1 MREIKFRVWNKQ
13 NNSMIPDDF
22 IAIDLDGEISEI
34 DMFDDCTWKGTAR
47 CKNKYILMQYTGLKD
62 KNGTEIYEGDIL
74 EVMSFE
80 GNKNICSVTFN
91 DGCFSHV
98 GYLGDLR
105 TYPLRDFLF
114 NGSKLEVIG
123 NIYENPELLEG
134 DNL

>member
-1 MREIKFRVWNKQ
+1 MREIKFRGYA
-13 NNSMIPDDF
+13 PDLQEWFYGLIVEQPNDYN
-22 IAIDLDGEISEI
+22 LGCEMVTDGLPVIVE
-34 DMFDDCTWKGTAR
+34 DKTVG
-47 CKNKYILMQYTGLKD
+47 QYTGLKD
-62 KNGTEIYEGDIL
+62 KNGTDIYEGDIL

-80 GNKNICSVTFN
+80 GNKNICSVTFD

-123 NIYENPELLEG
+123 NIYENPELLKEESK
-134 DNL
+134 